1 MVQKI
6 DNGKKRFWG
15 SVTSYVIGFLVAS
28 CYLAL
33 GIALALTSAKLDIGG
48 KVKFVATDI
57 HARISGTVTGTQT
70 ANVLND
76 INLDSETKDTETW
89 AEWTNLVLDFDDAV
103 NNVVVTIKI
112 ENLSDDRSIGVSFTD
127 SISSAN
133 TTITRAVNG
142 TTTSSFSNIQIAES
156 ATKTITIT
164 MKIADRNKS
173 VDGDFGLL
181 LSLVSF
187 SQEEETTTVA
197 NDFTVTYSGDNATI
211 TKPTNSSLTTADIPS
226 YIYNKTENK
235 RYKVTEIA
243 ASAFENCTS
252 LTSVTIPNTIEAI
265 RTKAFYKCTG
275 LTTIVVPDSV
285 THIESRVFEYCQ
297 KVAGLTLSKNLA
309 SLGDYAFK
317 GMTAL
322 KSFTLPAKVTTLP
335 SHALQDT
342 KALERLEVDS
352 ANATYYSENN
362 CIITKSSK
370 NLVRGC
376 KGSVIPS
383 GVLSIYSNSFE
394 GSGIVSVEIPNTVKI
409 INTWAFNGCR
419 SLTAVTIPESL
430 TSIQARAFN
439 GCTALTSAKFA
450 VTTGW
455 TAGETALESS
465 KLSVASTAAEYLRG
479 NSSGDYVT
487 VKWTRA

>member
-1 MVQKI
+1 M
-6 DNGKKRFWG
+6 
-15 SVTSYVIGFLVAS
+15 
-28 CYLAL
+28 
-33 GIALALTSAKLDIGG
+33 
-48 KVKFVATDI
+48 
-57 HARISGTVTGTQT
+57 
-70 ANVLND
+70 
-76 INLDSETKDTETW
+76 
-89 AEWTNLVLDFDDAV
+89 
-103 NNVVVTIKI
+103 
-112 ENLSDDRSIGVSFTD
+112 
-127 SISSAN
+127 
-133 TTITRAVNG
+133 
-142 TTTSSFSNIQIAES
+142 
-156 ATKTITIT
+156 
-164 MKIADRNKS
+164 
-173 VDGDFGLL
+173 
-181 LSLVSF
+181 
-187 SQEEETTTVA
+187 
-197 NDFTVTYSGDNATI
+197 
-211 TKPTNSSLTTADIPS
+211 
-226 YIYNKTENK
+226 
-235 RYKVTEIA
+235 
-243 ASAFENCTS
+243 
-252 LTSVTIPNTIEAI
+252 
-265 RTKAFYKCTG
+265 
-275 LTTIVVPDSV
+275 
-285 THIESRVFEYCQ
+285 
-297 KVAGLTLSKNLA
+297 AGLTLSKNLA

-370 NLVRGC
+370 SLVRGC

-439 GCTALTSAKFA
+439 GCAALTSAKFA